1 LAVRIG
7 PSLMCCD
14 LARVADEAAAMA
26 ADGADF
32 LHIDVMDGHFVPN
45 LTLGV
50 DFVRSLSAATDL
62 PQEIH
67 LMVERPEMF
76 VEAFAEAGAAACQ
89 FHVEPVRDPAR
100 IIDMIGA
107 AGMRPGI
114 ALKPSTPLGSVEELL
129 PEVEQALVMTV
140 EPGFAGQSI
149 LAGSVERVRDL
160 AGLVDVLGGRAEIK
174 VDGGITPGAAR
185 ELAAAGA
192 GAVVAG
198 SSSVFKGHRYV
209 PGAVGELRRAVE
221 RP

>member
-1 LAVRIG
+1 
-7 PSLMCCD
+7 MCCD

-45 LTLGV
+45 ITLGV

-62 PQEIH
+62 PQEVH
-67 LMVERPEMF
+67 LMVERPEIF
-76 VEAFAEAGAAACQ
+76 VGPFAEAGAAACQ
-89 FHVEPVRDPAR
+89 FHVEPVRDPGR
-100 IIDMIGA
+100 IVAMISD

-129 PEVEQALVMTV
+129 PEVDQVLVMTV
-140 EPGFAGQSI
+140 EPGFAGQSL

-160 AGLVDVLGGRAEIK
+160 AGLIDVLGGRAEIK
-174 VDGGITPGAAR
+174 VDGGITPEAAR

-192 GAVVAG
+192 GAIVAG
-198 SSSVFKGHRYV
+198 SSSVFAHHRYV
-209 PGAVGELRRAVE
+209 AGSVGKLRRSIE